1 MNPSTLQIG
10 VLGGGQLGLMLQQA
24 AADLC
29 LDVRY
34 LDADPAAPA
43 ARFAGRFTHGA
54 YTDAEAVYAFGR
66 GCDVLTIE
74 IENVSVEGLLRLE
87 AEGVAVYPQ
96 PQVLATIQDKLAQKR
111 FYQAHGLPTAPFVP
125 VAGRAEVAAALARMG
140 SAYQKL
146 ARGGYDGRGVQYLA
160 GPQDLPRAFD
170 APGYLEQPA
179 RPQAELCVLV
189 ARSANGQV
197 RAWPA
202 VESVY
207 HPEANLV
214 DYLLCPA
221 RVPAQVE
228 ADAQALALRVAEAF
242 GVVGLLAVEL
252 FYTPDGALWVN
263 ECAPRPHNTGHHTIE
278 GSPTSQYAQLWRAV
292 LGLPLG
298 PTTVPRPA
306 AMVNLVGPAGYT
318 GPAHYPYLPALLA
331 LPEVYVH
338 LYGKAESRPF
348 RKLGHVTVLADTEAE
363 LLARLAQVRQVCA
376 GQA

>member
-1 MNPSTLQIG
+1 MDPSSLQIG

-29 LDVRY
+29 LNVRY
-34 LDADPAAPA
+34 LDADAAAPA
-43 ARFAGRFTHGA
+43 ARFAGHFVQGPF
-54 YTDAEAVYAFGR
+54 TDAEAVYQLGR
-66 GCDVLTIE
+66 GCDIVTIE
-74 IENVSVEGLLRLE
+74 IENVSVEGLRRLQ

-96 PQVLATIQDKLAQKR
+96 PDVLAIIQDKLAQKE
-111 FYQAHGLPTAPFVP
+111 FYQAHGLPTAPFAP
-125 VAGRAEVAAALARMG
+125 VANQAEVSATLAQMG
-140 SAYQKL
+140 PAYHKL

-179 RPQAELCVLV
+179 HPQAELCVLV
-189 ARSANGQV
+189 ARSATGQV
-197 RAWPA
+197 CTWPA

-207 HPEANLV
+207 HPEANMV

-228 ADAQALALRVAEAF
+228 AEAQALARRVAEAF

-252 FYTPDGALWVN
+252 FYTPDGQLWVN

-298 PTTVPRPA
+298 LATVPRPA

-318 GPAHYPYLPALLA
+318 GPATYPFLPELLA
-331 LPEVYVH
+331 LPEVFVH
-338 LYGKAESRPF
+338 LYGKAESRPY
-348 RKLGHVTVLADTEAE
+348 RKLGHITLLADTEPE
-363 LLARLAQVRQVCA
+363 LLAKLALVRQA
-376 GQA
+376 IA

>member
-1 MNPSTLQIG
+1 MDPSSLLIG

-29 LDVRY
+29 LNVRY
-34 LDADPAAPA
+34 LDADAAAPA
-43 ARFAGRFTHGA
+43 ARFSGHFVQGPF
-54 YTDAEAVYAFGR
+54 TDAEAVYQFGK
-66 GCDVLTIE
+66 GCGIVTIE
-74 IENVSVEGLLRLE
+74 IENVSVEGLRRLQ

-96 PQVLATIQDKLAQKR
+96 PDVLAIIQDKLAQKQ
-111 FYQAHGLPTAPFVP
+111 FYQAHGLPTAPFAP
-125 VAGRAEVAAALARMG
+125 VANRAEVATALAQMG
-140 SAYQKL
+140 PAYQKL

-179 RPQAELCVLV
+179 QPQAELCVLV
-189 ARSANGQV
+189 ARSATGQV
-197 RAWPA
+197 CTWPA

-207 HPEANLV
+207 HPEANMV

-221 RVPAQVE
+221 RVPAKVE
-228 ADAQALALRVAEAF
+228 AEAQALARRVAEAF

-252 FYTPDGALWVN
+252 FYTPEGQLWVN

-298 PTTVPRPA
+298 LATVLRPA
-306 AMVNLVGPAGYT
+306 AMVNLVGPAGYK
-318 GPAHYPYLPALLA
+318 GPATYPYLPELLA
-331 LPEVYVH
+331 LPEVFVH
-338 LYGKAESRPF
+338 LYGKAESRPY
-348 RKLGHVTVLADTEAE
+348 RKLGHITLLADTEPE
-363 LLARLAQVRQVCA
+363 LLAKLAQVRQA
-376 GQA
+376 IAF